1 MKEKSKV
8 LTKVKEFKKDI
19 EGKIRMKIQCLR
31 SDNGEDYT
39 SNEFVDFLLENGI
52 RRQMTCPNKI

>member
-52 RRQMTCPNKI
+52 